1 MSAADEVSHHCYV
14 PQTIPCPDCNMCGK
28 HEWNGPKVTVRT
40 RYYRVMK
47 NGDRQELTKEQYDRR
62 LIQ

>member
-14 PQTIPCPDCNMCGK
+14 PQTIPCPNCTSCSEHQGR
-28 HEWNGPKVTVRT
+28 EPKVTVRT